1 VSDLEDNLKH
11 RRVMVEKKG
20 ESKRPVQKKAEAP
33 KPRQRFIVLVE
44 GLVPAKIRFQT
55 FAVDEAEALKQLDNP
70 HLLSMLEKPELD
82 IPRLLRKKITVKDAN
97 TSLVKLVKN
106 F

>member
-1 VSDLEDNLKH
+1 
-11 RRVMVEKKG
+11 MA
-20 ESKRPVQKKAEAP
+20 ESKRPIDKKADAP
-33 KPRQRFIVLVE
+33 KPRQRFIVVVE
-44 GLVPAKIRFQT
+44 GIVPVKVKFQT
-55 FAVDEAEALKQLDNP
+55 FAFDEQEALKQLDNP
-70 HLLSMLEKPELD
+70 HLLSMLERPEID